1 MKAKTHLLRL
11 GISEISYITK
21 LQEREMRNEVKYV
34 VFLFLFFF
42 SIVHK
47 SVVKLNVYVFL
58 SL

>member
-11 GISEISYITK
+11 GISEISHITK

>member
-34 VFLFLFFF
+34 VFLFFFF